1 MATTKR
7 RKITKNELERNTL
20 QFSNVNAPKKTFT
33 VIDNGRKAIRTQTL
47 PRISPSVA
55 SGSPAPPPMV
65 PALSDISH
73 SDLSNEDHDADFAED
88 TRTQRAKLLEEYAD
102 IFEPAAQLIMQKE
115 ADPRIGMPCSCNE
128 ALREVRCL
136 ECKQFTPLCRSCWVR
151 VHRNQPLHWAHVWNG
166 VRGYFQRHD
175 ISTVL
180 GPDSYGIPLGHEGD
194 ACPRASKPLHM
205 TLVDNETGVHAT
217 KVVFCGCCDS
227 NKWRQLMDADFFP
240 ATLMTLQSKITAYD
254 YIRALRRKTDNVF
267 TGNVP
272 DVYKQFQFVSRIWPL
287 LEAEKRFGRLHGN
300 GMNELYPRR
309 PTNNLMVYCPAC
321 PEADV
326 NIEPGWEKTPPHLM
340 HLHTIYDTIDGNSKT
355 GNYEKNNDPN
365 DVSLFAGRAYMP
377 EQKRHDHYL
386 QTVPQLQKEKATCNH
401 LKVENGANRAKFK
414 NMSVT
419 GNVNVQCSHILV
431 CSSVDMKGGENHAT
445 VDLGV
450 KLRVESCRFDK
461 DNRPPRVFSY
471 DNMCSLAVHI
481 VKRWRLYHKDDAD
494 VVEKARW
501 TIPACHVKNHHEGC
515 DYLYC
520 YMYKMCMGH
529 FHGETAEYGW
539 AIFNAIGPSVLQ
551 MSNGH
556 RIDTLI
562 MHYGDW
568 NWRKVVGLARQLLKD
583 LNDAKVKYVEKRDFF
598 AGLCVL
604 FESKVVEWNAM
615 DRSPC
620 VDPKS
625 KRSVVSIYS
634 HNNQKAPTLKAIV
647 DKEMSSSDTI
657 CVSSGNV
664 KLGAVASWLLEGLRL
679 FQIQHRV
686 FKLASTC
693 SSAPPKSLTSQR
705 SKLAADIDVWRKMQK
720 RYMGSIGSRLSQEP
734 DKQHPEEQSLLLPSD
749 FTAAERGALRLLPL
763 ATKQVQMLEAALG
776 ETISNLQTTV
786 KNLSSAF
793 ERKIKDARGQ
803 DANTKSIAGIRK
815 IESKRNDLM
824 GDYNL
829 FRGALKALDN
839 LDEAKWPPLELKDTF
854 RKSTEQR
861 RTPGD
866 SRVVEGNLWGMTS
879 AGHSSWAARTASGAI
894 SGYDVVQR
902 STEGS
907 GEEQS
912 GEGLG
917 EEPVFNVNV
926 LNYHGTHMSLRQA
939 RSVTQSE
946 AQVTSVFEPTKEVLE
961 HADQPGVDADGWIWS
976 AGRMKNMS
984 MQEIEQWEQ
993 INNRIQWARAE
1004 ADFERWQEEVE
1015 KKHAEFMR
1023 VINAS
1028 AYARDAWMELART
1041 PYSSSP
1047 GHVAYA
1053 KEHCDILE
1061 ALRADAE
1068 AKYSQCGIPSLR
1080 IISEG
1085 FSLADHVMK
1094 WRQEEE
1100 KHFNFDRWANRPMF
1114 KDPTTHA
1121 QGFGDVRVPVSSE
1134 DSIQVESSKR
1144 NHSMI

>member
-1 MATTKR
+1 MPT
-7 RKITKNELERNTL
+7 
-20 QFSNVNAPKKTFT
+20 
-33 VIDNGRKAIRTQTL
+33 
-47 PRISPSVA
+47 PR
-55 SGSPAPPPMV
+55 
-65 PALSDISH
+65 SH
-73 SDLSNEDHDADFAED
+73 FRS
-88 TRTQRAKLLEEYAD
+88 
-102 IFEPAAQLIMQKE
+102 
-115 ADPRIGMPCSCNE
+115 
-128 ALREVRCL
+128 
-136 ECKQFTPLCRSCWVR
+136 PLC
-151 VHRNQPLHWAHVWNG
+151 
-166 VRGYFQRHD
+166 
-175 ISTVL
+175 
-180 GPDSYGIPLGHEGD
+180 
-194 ACPRASKPLHM
+194 
-205 TLVDNETGVHAT
+205 
-217 KVVFCGCCDS
+217 VVTTIFKS
-227 NKWRQLMDADFFP
+227 SW
-240 ATLMTLQSKITAYD
+240 ITHQ
-254 YIRALRRKTDNVF
+254 VF
-267 TGNVP
+267 
-272 DVYKQFQFVSRIWPL
+272 
-287 LEAEKRFGRLHGN
+287 
-300 GMNELYPRR
+300 
-309 PTNNLMVYCPAC
+309 
-321 PEADV
+321 
-326 NIEPGWEKTPPHLM
+326 
-340 HLHTIYDTIDGNSKT
+340 
-355 GNYEKNNDPN
+355 
-365 DVSLFAGRAYMP
+365 
-377 EQKRHDHYL
+377 
-386 QTVPQLQKEKATCNH
+386 LQK
-401 LKVENGANRAKFK
+401 LY
-414 NMSVT
+414 S
-419 GNVNVQCSHILV
+419 I
-431 CSSVDMKGGENHAT
+431 
-445 VDLGV
+445 
-450 KLRVESCRFDK
+450 SCF
-461 DNRPPRVFSY
+461 V
-471 DNMCSLAVHI
+471 
-481 VKRWRLYHKDDAD
+481 
-494 VVEKARW
+494 
-501 TIPACHVKNHHEGC
+501 
-515 DYLYC
+515 
-520 YMYKMCMGH
+520 
-529 FHGETAEYGW
+529 
-539 AIFNAIGPSVLQ
+539 
-551 MSNGH
+551 
-556 RIDTLI
+556 
-562 MHYGDW
+562 
-568 NWRKVVGLARQLLKD
+568 
-583 LNDAKVKYVEKRDFF
+583 
-598 AGLCVL
+598 
-604 FESKVVEWNAM
+604 
-615 DRSPC
+615 
-620 VDPKS
+620 
-625 KRSVVSIYS
+625 
-634 HNNQKAPTLKAIV
+634 APTLKAIV

-734 DKQHPEEQSLLLPSD
+734 NKQHPEEQSLLLPSN

-829 FRGALKALDN
+829 FQGALKALDN
-839 LDEAKWPPLELKDTF
+839 LDEAEWPPLELKDTF
-854 RKSTEQR
+854 R
-861 RTPGD
+861 
-866 SRVVEGNLWGMTS
+866 NLWGMTS

-902 STEGS
+902 S
-907 GEEQS
+907 

-926 LNYHGTHMSLRQA
+926 LNYHA

-1100 KHFNFDRWANRPMF
+1100 KHFNFDRTQLHTL
-1114 KDPTTHA
+1114 K
-1121 QGFGDVRVPVSSE
+1121 GSE
-1134 DSIQVESSKR
+1134 MTYV
-1144 NHSMI
+1144 

>member
-1 MATTKR
+1 
-7 RKITKNELERNTL
+7 
-20 QFSNVNAPKKTFT
+20 
-33 VIDNGRKAIRTQTL
+33 
-47 PRISPSVA
+47 
-55 SGSPAPPPMV
+55 
-65 PALSDISH
+65 
-73 SDLSNEDHDADFAED
+73 
-88 TRTQRAKLLEEYAD
+88 
-102 IFEPAAQLIMQKE
+102 
-115 ADPRIGMPCSCNE
+115 
-128 ALREVRCL
+128 
-136 ECKQFTPLCRSCWVR
+136 CRSCWIR
-151 VHRNQPLHWAHVWNG
+151 AHRNQPLHWAHVWNSE
-166 VRGYFQRHD
+166 RGYFQRHI

-180 GPDSYGIPLGHEGD
+180 GSGAYGIPLGHDGD
-194 ACPRASKPLHM
+194 LCPRASRPLHM

-217 KVVFCGCCDS
+217 KVAFCGCSDS

-240 ATLMTLQSKITAYD
+240 ATVAEPQTAFTFGTLRHWQLMTLQSKITAYD

-287 LEAEKRFGRLHGN
+287 LEAEKRFGRLHGS
-300 GMNELYPRR
+300 GMNEKYPRR

-321 PEADV
+321 PEGDV
-326 NIEPGWEKTPPHLM
+326 NMEPGWEKTPQHLM

-355 GNYEKNNDPN
+355 GNYEKNNDPH

-377 EQKRHDHYL
+377 EQARHEHYL

-401 LKVENGANRAKFK
+401 LKVENSANRAKFK

-419 GNVNVQCSHILV
+419 GNVNVQCSHIFV

-450 KLRVESCRFDK
+450 KLRIESCRFDK
-461 DNRPPRVFSY
+461 DQQPPRVFSY

-481 VKRWRLYHKDDAD
+481 VKRWLLYHQDDAD

-568 NWRKVVGLARQLLKD
+568 NWRKVVGLAQQLLKD

-604 FESKVVEWNAM
+604 FESQVLEWNSM

-647 DKEMSSSDTI
+647 DKEMSSSDTLS
-657 CVSSGNV
+657 VSSGNV
-664 KLGAVASWLLEGLRL
+664 KLGAVAAWLMEGLRL
-679 FQIQHRV
+679 FQLQNRISKMART
-686 FKLASTC
+686 ST
-693 SSAPPKSLTSQR
+693 SLPSKSLTAQR
-705 SKLAADIDVWRKMQK
+705 SKLAADLDAWRKLQK
-720 RYMGSIGSRLSQEP
+720 RYMGCISSRLSQEP
-734 DKQHPEEQSLLLPSD
+734 DKQHPEEQRLLLPSD
-749 FTAAERGALRLLPL
+749 FTATERQTLCLLPL

-803 DANTKSIAGIRK
+803 DANTKSITGIRK
-815 IESKRNDLM
+815 IKSKRNDLM
-824 GDYNL
+824 GDYNV

-839 LDEAKWPPLELKDTF
+839 LDEVKIFFLMWPPLELKDTF

-866 SRVVEGNLWGMTS
+866 SRVLEGNLWGMTS
-879 AGHSSWAARTASGAI
+879 AGHSSWAARTAS
-894 SGYDVVQR
+894 VHQPELKVK
-902 STEGS
+902 
-907 GEEQS
+907 
-912 GEGLG
+912 
-917 EEPVFNVNV
+917 
-926 LNYHGTHMSLRQA
+926 
-939 RSVTQSE
+939 
-946 AQVTSVFEPTKEVLE
+946 SVFEPAHEVSE

-1015 KKHAEFMR
+1015 KKHGDFMR
-1023 VINAS
+1023 VIRAS
-1028 AYARDAWMELART
+1028 AYARDAWTILA
-1041 PYSSSP
+1041 
-1047 GHVAYA
+1047 
-1053 KEHCDILE
+1053 
-1061 ALRADAE
+1061 
-1068 AKYSQCGIPSLR
+1068 Q
-1080 IISEG
+1080 
-1085 FSLADHVMK
+1085 
-1094 WRQEEE
+1094 
-1100 KHFNFDRWANRPMF
+1100 
-1114 KDPTTHA
+1114 
-1121 QGFGDVRVPVSSE
+1121 
-1134 DSIQVESSKR
+1134 
-1144 NHSMI
+1144 

>member
-1 MATTKR
+1 R
-7 RKITKNELERNTL
+7 
-20 QFSNVNAPKKTFT
+20 
-33 VIDNGRKAIRTQTL
+33 
-47 PRISPSVA
+47 
-55 SGSPAPPPMV
+55 
-65 PALSDISH
+65 
-73 SDLSNEDHDADFAED
+73 
-88 TRTQRAKLLEEYAD
+88 
-102 IFEPAAQLIMQKE
+102 
-115 ADPRIGMPCSCNE
+115 
-128 ALREVRCL
+128 
-136 ECKQFTPLCRSCWVR
+136 
-151 VHRNQPLHWAHVWNG
+151 
-166 VRGYFQRHD
+166 
-175 ISTVL
+175 
-180 GPDSYGIPLGHEGD
+180 
-194 ACPRASKPLHM
+194 
-205 TLVDNETGVHAT
+205 
-217 KVVFCGCCDS
+217 
-227 NKWRQLMDADFFP
+227 
-240 ATLMTLQSKITAYD
+240 
-254 YIRALRRKTDNVF
+254 
-267 TGNVP
+267 
-272 DVYKQFQFVSRIWPL
+272 
-287 LEAEKRFGRLHGN
+287 
-300 GMNELYPRR
+300 
-309 PTNNLMVYCPAC
+309 
-321 PEADV
+321 
-326 NIEPGWEKTPPHLM
+326 

-377 EQKRHDHYL
+377 EQKRHEHYL
-386 QTVPQLQKEKATCNH
+386 QSVPQLQKEKATCNH

-419 GNVNVQCSHILV
+419 GNVNVQCSHIFV

-461 DNRPPRVFSY
+461 DKQPPRVFSY

-481 VKRWRLYHKDDAD
+481 VKRWLLYHKDDAD

-583 LNDAKVKYVEKRDFF
+583 LNDAKVKYIEKRDFF
-598 AGLCVL
+598 AGLCLL
-604 FESKVVEWNAM
+604 FESHVLEWNSM

-657 CVSSGNV
+657 SVSSGDV
-664 KLGAVASWLLEGLRL
+664 KLSAVVAWLVEGLRL
-679 FQIQHRV
+679 FQLQNRISKMAR
-686 FKLASTC
+686 TC
-693 SSAPPKSLTSQR
+693 TNPPPKSLSTQR
-705 SKLAADIDVWRKMQK
+705 SKLGADIDAWRKLQK
-720 RYMGSIGSRLSQEP
+720 RYMSCISSRLSQEP
-734 DKQHPEEQSLLLPSD
+734 DKQHPEEQCLLLPSD
-749 FTAAERGALRLLPL
+749 FTASERRTLRLLPL

-803 DANTKSIAGIRK
+803 DANTKSITGIRK

-839 LDEAKWPPLELKDTF
+839 LDEVKWPPLELKDTF

-866 SRVVEGNLWGMTS
+866 SRVLEGNLWGMTS
-879 AGHSSWAARTASGAI
+879 AGHSSSVARAASRSI
-894 SGYDVVQR
+894 SGYDVV
-902 STEGS
+902 EGLCEGP
-907 GEEQS
+907 GEES
-912 GEGLG
+912 MST
-917 EEPVFNVNV
+917 VNV
-926 LNYHGTHMSLRQA
+926 LNYS
-939 RSVTQSE
+939 
-946 AQVTSVFEPTKEVLE
+946 
-961 HADQPGVDADGWIWS
+961 DGWIWS
-976 AGRMKNMS
+976 TGRMKNMS
-984 MQEIEQWEQ
+984 MQEIEQWEL

-1015 KKHAEFMR
+1015 KKHGDFMR
-1023 VINAS
+1023 VIKAY
-1028 AYARDAWMELART
+1028 AYARDAWMELAQ
-1041 PYSSSP
+1041 PLYASSP

-1053 KEHCDILE
+1053 KEHSDMLE
-1061 ALRADAE
+1061 SLRSDAQ
-1068 AKYSQCGIPSLR
+1068 AKYSQCGIPGLCN
-1080 IISEG
+1080 ILTG
-1085 FSLADHVMK
+1085 KTLADNVLK

-1100 KHFNFDRWANRPMF
+1100 KQFNFNR
-1114 KDPTTHA
+1114 
-1121 QGFGDVRVPVSSE
+1121 
-1134 DSIQVESSKR
+1134 
-1144 NHSMI
+1144 